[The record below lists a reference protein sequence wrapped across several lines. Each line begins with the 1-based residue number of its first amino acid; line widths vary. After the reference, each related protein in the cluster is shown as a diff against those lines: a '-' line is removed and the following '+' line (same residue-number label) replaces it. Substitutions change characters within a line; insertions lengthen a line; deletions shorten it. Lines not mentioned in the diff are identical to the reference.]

1 MNVKTCNLESCFTV
15 KENVSVV
22 NVAKLLKAQKLRYVF
37 VVDNKEYPIGII
49 SVSDVSNRCV
59 AEGKNPNIMTA
70 KEIMTHPIEVVDDD
84 DEVKKAYHIML
95 ERNVFSVP
103 VINDGKVIGL
113 ITFDEA
119 MHKYGKIVVEN
130 MNGGKN
136 C

>member
-1 MNVKTCNLESCFTV
+1 
-15 KENVSVV
+15 
-22 NVAKLLKAQKLRYVF
+22 
-37 VVDNKEYPIGII
+37 
-49 SVSDVSNRCV
+49 
-59 AEGKNPNIMTA
+59 MTA

-136 C
+136 E